1 MKAIWDPQA
10 RKAMRQ
16 IARYIQARFG
26 AETRKAF
33 IQKVQDA
40 ENLVKLNP
48 NIGKIDPLFAG
59 RSLTYR
65 SVVVNGLSK
74 MVYFVKGE
82 IIYIAAFWDT
92 RREPENQAKQVK

>member
-48 NIGKIDPLFAG
+48 NIGKIDSLFAG

-65 SVVVNGLSK
+65 SVVINGLSK

>member
-16 IARYIQARFG
+16 IARYIQTRFG

-48 NIGKIDPLFAG
+48 NIGKIDSLFAG

-65 SVVVNGLSK
+65 SVVINGLSK

>member
-16 IARYIQARFG
+16 IVRYIQARFG

-48 NIGKIDPLFAG
+48 NIGKIDSLFAG

-65 SVVVNGLSK
+65 SVVINGLSK

-92 RREPENQAKQVK
+92 RREPENQAQQVK